1 MDLKQYFRKLREI
14 ENGIADPY
22 VLIASLETPDGG
34 KAGVMTEVSRFGAAK
49 MIIEGRAVL
58 ATEKQKEAYLAQQ
71 EAARKAAE
79 RAAMAK
85 RVQVAI
91 LADSDFDGSTGTKKS
106 NDAPSAR
113 K

>member
-14 ENGIADPY
+14 ESGIAEPY
-22 VLIASLETPDGG
+22 VLIVSLETPDGG
-34 KAGVMTEVSRFGAAK
+34 KAGMVTEVSRFSAAK

-58 ATEKQKEAYLAQQ
+58 ATENQKEVYTAQQ
-71 EAARKAAE
+71 DAARRAAEKAAL
-79 RAAMAK
+79 AK

-91 LADSDFDGSTGTKKS
+91 LADSDLDSPTAKKNS
-106 NDAPSAR
+106 DSPSAR